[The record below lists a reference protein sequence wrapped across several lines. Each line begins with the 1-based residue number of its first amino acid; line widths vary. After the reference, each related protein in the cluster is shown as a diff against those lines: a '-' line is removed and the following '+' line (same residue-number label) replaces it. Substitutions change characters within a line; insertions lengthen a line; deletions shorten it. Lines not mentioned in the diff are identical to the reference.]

1 LRKPTLTRSRI
12 LGIGL
17 AAASLVFA
25 SCSHSHSTPGP
36 LPSISPTP
44 IPTSSN
50 SLTAAC
56 ANADVAYEPD
66 GGNGNGFH
74 GVQTVQYANSDGN
87 LCTSNITSLPPA
99 VRFASSV
106 GPLAF
111 TSDLTGALAL
121 LQNASGNYT
130 LVQDVFGAPFGT
142 ITPVGTPYD
151 VSVAPT
157 AAPSTS
163 PTTVP
168 LISNATSV
176 SILGTTTQG
185 TSPVGL
191 VTGPG
196 ASAIVALTSLN
207 NAPPQYGGAIPFSGS
222 NYMIQPPTLPRSIV
236 RVSPDVNGSILLAR
250 GPSDLL
256 VFGGTIVSTG
266 YQYNAQADDTTLGS
280 NATLRG
286 QGNLAFDPRDVSRV
300 LLGGTS
306 SGAGNVLTL
315 ITGLPTKIV
324 KSSSTAVPGNINSI
338 TIDSSGTYAYVATDL
353 GVVVVNGVASGTLS
367 VVRPGF
373 EPGSAAGTN
382 ALPYTNCNGVPGAL
396 TYASAARITS
406 DGSRLVVLG
415 TQPGTACA
423 SGYNASVV
431 AIPFNSGSGSTPS
444 PGPPASPTPTPPAG
458 TTPVPN
464 PSSFV
469 QNNVIAPPSAAD
481 YFLVH

>member
-1 LRKPTLTRSRI
+1 MPKPTLTRSRI

-17 AAASLVFA
+17 AAASLALA
-25 SCSHSHSTPGP
+25 SCSHSNSTPP
-36 LPSISPTP
+36 VPPATPTP
-44 IPTSSN
+44 TPTQSGSFPTS
-50 SLTAAC
+50 AC
-56 ANADVAYEPD
+56 ANPNVAYEPD

-74 GVQTVQYANSDGN
+74 GVQTIQYANSNGN
-87 LCTSNITSLPPA
+87 LCTSNITSLPRS

-106 GPLAF
+106 GSLAF

-121 LQNASGNYT
+121 LQNPAGSYT
-130 LVQDVFGAPFGT
+130 LVQDVFGAAFGT

-151 VSVAPT
+151 VSVPPT
-157 AAPSTS
+157 AAPSMS
-163 PTTVP
+163 PTAVP
-168 LISNATSV
+168 LISDATSV
-176 SILGTTTQG
+176 TIIGTATQG

-191 VTGPG
+191 VTGPA

-236 RVSPDVNGSILLAR
+236 RASPDVNGSILLAR

-280 NATLRG
+280 GATLRG

-300 LLGGTS
+300 LVGGTS

-324 KSSSTAVPGNINSI
+324 KSSSAVLPGNINSI
-338 TIDSSGTYAYVATDL
+338 EIDPSGTYAYVATDL
-353 GVVVVNGVASGTLS
+353 GVVVVNGVASGTLA

-382 ALPYTNCNGVPGAL
+382 ALPYTNCNGVPAAL
-396 TYASAARITS
+396 TFASSARITS
-406 DGSRLVVLG
+406 DGRRLVVLG
-415 TQPGTACA
+415 TQPGTTCA

-431 AIPFNSGSGSTPS
+431 AIPFNPGGGSTPS
-444 PGPPASPTPTPPAG
+444 PGPAPSPTPTPPAG